1 MTQVRRIQFEG
12 DDTAYIQFLEARVLE
27 LERIV
32 RHSSQPETYN
42 ETIYSLRNRPGSNG
56 VSSQHEFFELANRN
70 QGQIH
75 GVSENRS
82 RGRNMQHASGNREQ
96 RRRDPDRTH
105 GDCAT
110 LKIIEY
116 SPKHNIKHAG
126 LDPGG
131 TDKCV
136 LSQSKEQQ
144 LKVLSKFST
153 FLDDLPQS
161 QVWKDWVSALHGS
174 QRRKFL
180 QALVQDCVSGASSF
194 VSLDPPSSK
203 STEISILLEY
213 GNSMMANGMINRQL
227 ACFRELI
234 FISLCAVALRVTENK
249 DSVYEIMRK
258 VLGSNAYSRQF
269 EKLVRGAKWANS
281 IISLLS
287 QTKWEYSCWDAICV
301 GRLTSFM
308 FF

>member
-75 GVSENRS
+75 SVSENRS

-174 QRRKFL
+174 QRRKFFKHWFKTVSQVH
-180 QALVQDCVSGASSF
+180 QALS
-194 VSLDPPSSK
+194 P
-203 STEISILLEY
+203 
-213 GNSMMANGMINRQL
+213 
-227 ACFRELI
+227 
-234 FISLCAVALRVTENK
+234 
-249 DSVYEIMRK
+249 
-258 VLGSNAYSRQF
+258 
-269 EKLVRGAKWANS
+269 
-281 IISLLS
+281 
-287 QTKWEYSCWDAICV
+287 
-301 GRLTSFM
+301 
-308 FF
+308 